1 MKNDFVKMEEE
12 MDLLSQSMNNIV
24 GFSSQITDTLHERRS
39 KISELHGVH
48 ALLRKVC
55 ILSVLGF
62 QFTCRL

>member
-24 GFSSQITDTLHERRS
+24 GFSGQITDTLHERRA

-48 ALLRKVC
+48 ALLKKVTMKRNR
-55 ILSVLGF
+55 I
-62 QFTCRL
+62 